1 MLQDIDRVLM
11 CRAASS
17 RRQSASFDA
26 AFSFDARFFF
36 FGFGFIFSHV
46 RGER

>member
-1 MLQDIDRVLM
+1 MTERVLNAPV
-11 CRAASS
+11 CSAASS
-17 RRQSASFDA
+17 RGLNASFDA

-36 FGFGFIFSHV
+36 FGFSFIFSKV

>member
-1 MLQDIDRVLM
+1 MLQDMGRVLM

-26 AFSFDARFFF
+26 AFSFDARFVF
-36 FGFGFIFSHV
+36 FGFSFTYSNV

>member
-1 MLQDIDRVLM
+1 MTERMLNAPV
-11 CRAASS
+11 CSAALS
-17 RRQSASFDA
+17 RGQNASYDA

-36 FGFGFIFSHV
+36 FGFSFIISNV

>member
-1 MLQDIDRVLM
+1 MTERLLNAPV
-11 CRAASS
+11 CHAAPS
-17 RRQSASFDA
+17 RGQNASFDA

-36 FGFGFIFSHV
+36 FGFSFIISTV

>member
-1 MLQDIDRVLM
+1 MTERILNAPV
-11 CRAASS
+11 CPAASS
-17 RRQSASFDA
+17 RGRDPFDA

-36 FGFGFIFSHV
+36 FGFSFTYSNV